1 MMTKL
6 THEQARPKHNADKT
20 KSSASSHTGLGSR
33 AERKLDIMGNLAEQ
47 GKDLDWGLVERMPSQ
62 PGSEHSKER
71 LLSGFS
77 NPNDD
82 ATRLDRERGQPDSP
96 TIAGW
101 MSLGSM
107 NGVVKLQNDPAQVK
121 SYTRA
126 LTSRERARALGKSK
140 EQNKP
145 SFSPRRITQSLC
157 QDSGF
162 EDLWHRQAAHRSNGA
177 SPEQYAAGRRDFAS
191 RVAADSHSQC
201 GHSPHAGIR
210 QWNYKAPAVVPVK
223 NEAAVS
229 KQYAQEVLAGV
240 LHQDSLRDSRALLD
254 GEAEGQPIAG
264 QRLVQKPHRVGG
276 GNVRATSRGKSDKP
290 SEDLHDFLRIQVSP
304 KPKSPEEKLNLNLRN
319 VSEQGSRAHGEIVSY
334 EDDVR
339 RAQNALAS
347 QGNAMILGIPETTD
361 VHVRQHVRASQQGAE
376 LKFDHRPSTNF
387 GRVEDATGKDVRVE
401 KAAQS
406 HGASDHHDLAQLL
419 CATAFYSRLKRPL
432 KVPSSSPS
440 TSILSDAAIKARAH
454 FMLTYVAET
463 DAAELR
469 HCDRVGS
476 TLLWRGSWAQLE
488 HLALNLEDSLGVQK
502 FQGLEY
508 LLRRRPRTSSPDNT
522 YSNKPDATLRRW
534 LLEAEQSSRDGVSP
548 SNGDVRSLHFLP
560 TGVLRQL
567 VAVKSQLFA
576 PLVKQRGQNAFSDGR
591 CALLTGKIASLE
603 YVKGVVLRCPANPA
617 ANPANVDAT
626 ALKDKHGHACKG
638 LQVASEVTMDLILG
652 NGSWSKEVRLE
663 LRFSCMSCPCL
674 RNVMQ
679 LSKASWAWIDV
690 SSS

>member
-6 THEQARPKHNADKT
+6 THEQARPKLNAGKT

-33 AERKLDIMGNLAEQ
+33 SERKLDIMGNLAEQ
-47 GKDLDWGLVERMPSQ
+47 AKNLDWGLVERMPSQ

-82 ATRLDRERGQPDSP
+82 ATRLDKERGQQDSP

-101 MSLGSM
+101 MSLGSI

-121 SYTRA
+121 SFTRA

-162 EDLWHRQAAHRSNGA
+162 EDLWHRQAAHRSSGA

-191 RVAADSHSQC
+191 RVTADSHSHG
-201 GHSPHAGIR
+201 GHSHAGIR

-229 KQYAQEVLAGV
+229 KQYAQEILAGV
-240 LHQDSLRDSRALLD
+240 LYQDSLRDSRALLD

-264 QRLVQKPHRVGG
+264 QRLGQKPHRVGAG
-276 GNVRATSRGKSDKP
+276 SVRALSRGKSDKS

-304 KPKSPEEKLNLNLRN
+304 KPKSPEGKLNLNLSN
-319 VSEQGSRAHGEIVSY
+319 VPEHGSRAQGEIVSY
-334 EDDVR
+334 EDDVK

-347 QGNAMILGIPETTD
+347 QGNAMILGSPETAD
-361 VHVRQHVRASQQGAE
+361 VHVQQRRASQQGAE

-387 GRVEDATGKDVRVE
+387 GRVEDATGKDVRVD

-406 HGASDHHDLAQLL
+406 HGASDHHDLELRAS
-419 CATAFYSRLKRPL
+419 AFNSRLKRPL
-432 KVPSSSPS
+432 KMPSSSPG

-454 FMLTYVAET
+454 FMLTYVGET

-469 HCDRVGS
+469 HCDRVSS

-488 HLALNLEDSLGVQK
+488 HLALNLEESLGVQK
-502 FQGLEY
+502 FQGMEY
-508 LLRRRPRTSSPDNT
+508 LFRRRPRTSSPDNT
-522 YSNKPDATLRRW
+522 YSDKPDATLRQW
-534 LLEAEQSSRDGVSP
+534 LLEAEKSSRDGMSL

-567 VAVKSQLFA
+567 VAIKSQLFA
-576 PLVKQRGQNAFSDGR
+576 PLAKQRSQTAFSDGR
-591 CALLTGKIASLE
+591 CALLTCKIASLE
-603 YVKGVVLRCPANPA
+603 YVKGVVLRCPANPT

-626 ALKDKHGHACKG
+626 ALKDKHGHSCKG

-674 RNVMQ
+674 RDVMQ
-679 LSKASWAWIDV
+679 LSAASWAWIDV
-690 SSS
+690 ISS